1 MWWNVGLTLMLQL
14 KRWHPPAW
22 RPGAS
27 GGATFGQPEP
37 NRPGARHGAGRPAIS
52 YLWLPNT
59 VKSVV
64 TRTPHGSAARLER
77 TPSSRHDFGRS

>member
-59 VKSVV
+59 VKRVV
-64 TRTPHGSAARLER
+64 TRTPHGSAARLE
-77 TPSSRHDFGRS
+77 PDAVLKS